1 MTPRFPDELGCGAC
15 RERKHQ
21 NRPRCPRHEAVDEK
35 AGKRRFIQSYIYH
48 MQCNKSAT
56 KWARFVVMMKKIGFS
71 QIAGCKRRHRA
82 AAKAEKWNLPL
93 VEKQR
98 IWYNILHDAPS
109 PSGKAGDFDS
119 PIVGSTPAGATKSPV
134 ILKRLTGLFASLFH
148 KMRLNG
154 AKLSGGG
161 SFWWAC
167 GGSSCSK
174 GPTQSR

>member
-1 MTPRFPDELGCGAC
+1 MVQPTAETPEQTSCLPATGSRRKSRDEEVYSDLFLPH
-15 RERKHQ
+15 RVQ
-21 NRPRCPRHEAVDEK
+21 Q
-35 AGKRRFIQSYIYH
+35 KR
-48 MQCNKSAT
+48 NKSG
-56 KWARFVVMMKKIGFS
+56 GFCCRNEKTAFL
-71 QIAGCKRRHRA
+71 QIKQHKRLRRM
-82 AAKAEKWNLPL
+82 AAKAEKWSLPL

-167 GGSSCSK
+167 GGSSRSGTSTKSK
-174 GPTQSR
+174 LRQR

>member
-1 MTPRFPDELGCGAC
+1 MVQPTAETPEQTSCLPATGQQTKKVGM
-15 RERKHQ
+15 
-21 NRPRCPRHEAVDEK
+21 
-35 AGKRRFIQSYIYH
+35 RRFIQIYFYH
-48 MQCNKSAT
+48 TECNKSAT
-56 KWARFVVMMKKIGFS
+56 NRADFAAGMKKTAFL
-71 QIAGCKRRHRA
+71 QIKQHKRLRRM
-82 AAKAEKWNLPL
+82 AAKAEKWSLPL

-134 ILKRLTGLFASLFH
+134 ILKRLTGLFVSLFH

>member
-1 MTPRFPDELGCGAC
+1 MVQPTAETPEQTSCLPRRRAADE
-15 RERKHQ
+15 
-21 NRPRCPRHEAVDEK
+21 N
-35 AGKRRFIQSYIYH
+35 AGMRRFIQIYFYH
-48 MQCNKSAT
+48 TERNKSAT
-56 KWARFVVMMKKIGFS
+56 NRADFAAGMKKTAFL
-71 QIAGCKRRHRA
+71 QIVQHKRLRRM
-82 AAKAEKWNLPL
+82 AAKAEKWSLPL

-134 ILKRLTGLFASLFH
+134 ILKRLAGLFASFFH
-148 KMRLNG
+148 KVRPNG

-167 GGSSCSK
+167 GGSSRSEMSTRSK
-174 GPTQSR
+174 LRQR